1 MLCFEAVPPD
11 TLELLRRLCRT
22 EALGQ
27 FALVGGTSLALRLG
41 HRLSVDLD
49 FFTPEPFS
57 CEVLLEKLRRDFE
70 VNDSTL
76 HGGGMGLFIEGV
88 KVDVVTYRYPLMA
101 PYDRIDGVRLFS
113 LPDVIGMKL
122 SALSNRGAK
131 KDFFDV
137 AELVKRFGLGEL
149 LRIYRAKY
157 PLQEPVILLRSLV
170 YFDDAE
176 FEPDPV
182 SLTGVSWEEVKGGIV
197 GAVREML

>member
-1 MLCFEAVPPD
+1 MLHFEAVPRD
-11 TLELLRRLCRT
+11 TLDLLIRLCQKDSLT
-22 EALGQ
+22 K
-27 FALVGGTSLALRLG
+27 FALVGGTSLALRFG

-49 FFTPEPFS
+49 FFTPESFS
-57 CEVLLEKLRRDFE
+57 GEALLEELRGNFE
-70 VNDSTL
+70 VSHSTM

-101 PYDRIDGVRLFS
+101 PFEEVDGIRLYS

-137 AELVKRFGLGEL
+137 AELVNQFGLGEL
-149 LRIYRAKY
+149 LKIYRTKY
-157 PLQEPVILLRSLV
+157 PDQEPVILLRSLV

-176 FEPDPV
+176 LEPDPV
-182 SLTGVSWEEVKGGIV
+182 SLTGVTWEEVKAGIV
-197 GAVREML
+197 AAVRVML